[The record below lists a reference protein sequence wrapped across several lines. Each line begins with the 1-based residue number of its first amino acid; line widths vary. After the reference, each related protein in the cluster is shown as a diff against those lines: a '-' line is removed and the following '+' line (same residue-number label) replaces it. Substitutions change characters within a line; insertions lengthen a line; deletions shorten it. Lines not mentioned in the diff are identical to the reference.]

1 MDENKQEQ
9 MVSIIVP
16 VYNAGAYLPEMI
28 ESVIFQNY
36 NNWELLLIDNC
47 SMDNSFEICQSYEK
61 ERCTNTSYARNRKR
75 SGGSQ
80 KSWSAGCPRWLYN
93 VSGCR

>member
-16 VYNAGAYLPEMI
+16 VYNAEAYLPEMI

-36 NNWELLLIDNC
+36 NNWELLLIDKWIIASKSANHMKRKMYEYELC
-47 SMDNSFEICQSYEK
+47 KKQKKVRRQSEIMVC
-61 ERCTNTSYARNRKR
+61 
-75 SGGSQ
+75 
-80 KSWSAGCPRWLYN
+80 WLPT
-93 VSGCR
+93 VAI